1 MRTSGR
7 VESCWRARVVAE
19 RERKRENERRRLVD
33 RPGGGRR
40 GGRRGMEEGS
50 GGGVGGGGG
59 ERKVGEPGVDIRTA
73 TDQPNIHPRLPASA
87 S

>member
-19 RERKRENERRRLVD
+19 RERERERKKKTGGYA
-33 RPGGGRR
+33 GGGRR